1 MYHATEKRV
10 WFHRAVKCMAS
21 QVDAGESSGR
31 ALGLLIL
38 SVPVLALVRAG
49 TTRGAHTPTEP
60 RSFHTQLLRNESR
73 FVKHARHLKTKGKNR
88 RRHQRRHSESSASSM
103 ASTMQLEED
112 SGDRWRIRLP
122 SGRFLYHSDGSIVA
136 SRHFFSLFA
145 LRQIVSRPDVQLLS
159 VHAGGW
165 VAQINGT
172 SQRLAVVPPGAPA
185 EAAQL
190 FWMRKRSSRQV
201 LLGME
206 RDFTR
211 YLCEDATRPGTFLVG
226 DQSDQS
232 RAARQTD
239 EFELQLVVDGR
250 VVANQT
256 TEPSSFER
264 TVRRSTM
271 RVAGRSIVLA
281 TYHNVGMMHW
291 ATLFWGWL
299 YASRIHRLLL
309 LDLDGLTCGASRTLS
324 HHTPGLQI
332 ECATAADMTLGKQYI
347 LGKSASGVQ
356 DWGTRSNSGYFK
368 FLRMK
373 LRLVELVTAHGVDVV
388 IADIDVLV
396 LSPHFLSDMAGR
408 GKDLVISSDARAG
421 KYNDNYHCP
430 CSHPMYQRLTSDW
443 VCAGL
448 FYMRSTKA
456 SGWFIRQV
464 QQYMDDFTITDQDA
478 IQGLLTG
485 HTQVAVPQVPT
496 RRAAQ
501 SGAKATGGA
510 VSPLAPGFRPS
521 GLWLKPLWLEEL
533 STSGNLHDVT
543 GIVPLNTPMR
553 PAMWRK
559 CQARQRAEG
568 FTWEALPLNRY
579 GNGPTMVHHWDSLFG
594 PEAGSGSDN
603 QTGRQFRSIHA
614 NCNAKVLLEREL
626 GGTSVLTRP
635 MPEPF
640 GTVQQ
645 GVEFPLF

>member
-1 MYHATEKRV
+1 
-10 WFHRAVKCMAS
+10 MAS
-21 QVDAGESSGR
+21 QVDATFRKFS
-31 ALGLLIL
+31 LLVLI
-38 SVPVLALVRAG
+38 VPVIVLVRASAARG
-49 TTRGAHTPTEP
+49 SHISTETRPFDA
-60 RSFHTQLLRNESR
+60 QLPRNESIPVISSR
-73 FVKHARHLKTKGKNR
+73 SVKHARHLKAKGKNR
-88 RRHQRRHSESSASSM
+88 RRHNRRHSESAGSNM
-103 ASTMQLEED
+103 ATIMQLKED
-112 SGDRWRIRLP
+112 TGDRWRIRLP
-122 SGRFLYHSDGSIVA
+122 SGRFLYHSEGSIVA
-136 SRHFFSLFA
+136 SGHFFSLFA
-145 LRQIVSRPDVQLLS
+145 LRQIVRRPGVQLLS

-165 VAQINGT
+165 VAQINGS
-172 SQRLAVVPPGAPA
+172 SQRLAVVPPAARA

-190 FWMRKRSSRQV
+190 FWMRKRSSGQIV
-201 LLGME
+201 LGME
-206 RDFTR
+206 RDFAR
-211 YLCEDATRPGTFLVG
+211 YLCEAANHLGTFLVG
-226 DQSDQS
+226 SQ
-232 RAARQTD
+232 RAQADGGCHTD
-239 EFELQLVVDGR
+239 GIELQLVVDGR
-250 VVANQT
+250 VAANQT
-256 TEPSSFER
+256 NEPGDFER

-271 RVAGRSIVLA
+271 NVAGRSIVLA

-309 LDLDGLTCGASRTLS
+309 LDLDGLTCGASRTLRA
-324 HHTPGLQI
+324 HHTPNLQI

-373 LRLVELVTAHGVDVV
+373 LRLVELVTAHGADVV
-388 IADIDVLV
+388 IADVDVLV

-430 CSHPMYQRLTSDW
+430 CSHPMYQRLTADW

-496 RRAAQ
+496 RRVAQ

-533 STSGNLHDVT
+533 GTSGNLRDVT

-553 PAMWRK
+553 PTLWRK
-559 CQARQRAEG
+559 CQARQRDEG
-568 FTWEALPLNRY
+568 FTWEALPLNRF
-579 GNGPTMVHHWDSLFG
+579 GNGPTLVHHWDSLFG
-594 PEAGSGSDN
+594 PGAGSGLDN
-603 QTGRQFRSIHA
+603 ETGRQFRSIHA

-645 GVEFPLF
+645 GAEFPLF

>member
-1 MYHATEKRV
+1 
-10 WFHRAVKCMAS
+10 MAS
-21 QVDAGESSGR
+21 QVDTALR
-31 ALGLLIL
+31 ALGLLVL
-38 SVPVLALVRAG
+38 SVPVIMLVRAG
-49 TTRGAHTPTEP
+49 ATRGAHASTRTRPFD
-60 RSFHTQLLRNESR
+60 SQLHRNESIPVIFSR
-73 FVKHARHLKTKGKNR
+73 PVKHARHLKMKGKNR
-88 RRHQRRHSESSASSM
+88 RRHHRRHSESSAVST

-122 SGRFLYHSDGSIVA
+122 SDRFLYNSEGSIVA
-136 SRHFFSLFA
+136 SRHFFSLFT
-145 LRQIVSRPDVQLLS
+145 LRPIVSRPGVQLLS

-172 SQRLAVVPPGAPA
+172 SQRLAVLPPAAPA

-190 FWMRKRSSRQV
+190 FWVRKRSSRKV
-201 LLGME
+201 VFGIE
-206 RDFTR
+206 RDLVR
-211 YLCEDATRPGTFLVG
+211 YLCEDAKRPGTFAVG
-226 DQSDQS
+226 SQGAQSACS
-232 RAARQTD
+232 TD
-239 EFELQLVVDGR
+239 EIEIQLVVDGHAP
-250 VVANQT
+250 ANQT
-256 TEPSSFER
+256 SEPNGFEK

-271 RVAGRSIVLA
+271 QVAGRSIVLA

-299 YASRIHRLLL
+299 FANRIHKLLL

-324 HHTPGLQI
+324 SRHTPGLQI

-373 LRLVELVTAHGVDVV
+373 LRLVELVIAYGFDCV

-408 GKDLVISSDARAG
+408 GKDLVLSSDARVG

-430 CSHPMYQRLTSDW
+430 CSHPMYQRLTTDW

-496 RRAAQ
+496 RRVVQ
-501 SGAKATGGA
+501 SARGTGGA

-533 STSGNLHDVT
+533 GTSGNLEDVT

-553 PAMWRK
+553 PTMWRRCLAK
-559 CQARQRAEG
+559 QRAEG
-568 FTWEALPLNRY
+568 FTWEVLPLDRY
-579 GNGPTMVHHWDSLFG
+579 GNGPTMVEHWDSLFG
-594 PEAGSGSDN
+594 PNAGSGADN

-614 NCNAKVLLEREL
+614 NCNAKALLEHEL

-635 MPEPF
+635 TPDPF
-640 GTVQQ
+640 GTLRQ
-645 GVEFPLF
+645 GVEFSLF